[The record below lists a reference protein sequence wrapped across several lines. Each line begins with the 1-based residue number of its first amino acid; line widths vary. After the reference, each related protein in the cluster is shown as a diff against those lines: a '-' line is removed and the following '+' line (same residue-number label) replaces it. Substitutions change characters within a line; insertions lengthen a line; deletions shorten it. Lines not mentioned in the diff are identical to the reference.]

1 MSPSRDFYS
10 PARGVYSFVVAMHL
24 PRPHKPVRRDNFSS
38 DPILERTY
46 PWWQVMCLSGVD
58 YFSTLGYQPGIAVL
72 AAGALA
78 PAATLILVAVT
89 LAGAVPVYRRVAAR
103 SPHGLGSIAMME
115 ALTHGWWGKLLVLV
129 LLGFAATDF
138 MVTITLSASDASAHL
153 LGATDG
159 PHQLAV
165 TIALVCALAVVFL
178 VGFRE
183 AVGVAVALVV
193 TYLALTLVVIGAG
206 FWQLATHPVLLGEWA
221 TTLNAQH
228 PHPVGMAVLSLI
240 VFPKLA
246 LGLSGFETGVSVMP
260 LIRSQSLPQR
270 IKRAR
275 RLVTTSAVIMSLYL
289 LATSLLV
296 TTLIPTDQF
305 GAGGSADGRAL
316 AWLAE
321 HYLGASF
328 GQFYG
333 YVTTAILWF
342 AGASA
347 MSGMLALIPKY
358 LPRFGMAPEWAKR
371 SRPMVLLL
379 SVIAV
384 GITCLF
390 DADVDKQSGAYATGV
405 LVVIFSG
412 AVAVTCT
419 ARAKAWFA
427 AIAVVLGLTL
437 AANLVERPDG
447 LRVAGFFIVAIV
459 LSSLASR
466 AARSYELRDNGICWD
481 AAARA
486 LLEVPGPSVQL
497 MPAAPCPDLSTKKRR
512 VCRAHHLAGTAELVA
527 LEISVR
533 DPSAFTEPYT
543 VRGVDGALVVEAA
556 SVSNAVAVIALD
568 IQRLTGKPVEVYFE
582 WADDGPL
589 KAALRTV
596 FLGRGQVATVTR
608 EILRRTSLDTGQ
620 PSPSVHVA

>member
-1 MSPSRDFYS
+1 
-10 PARGVYSFVVAMHL
+10 MHL

-38 DPILERTY
+38 QPIPERTY

-78 PAATLILVAVT
+78 PAATLILVVVT

-153 LGATDG
+153 LGATDS
-159 PHQLAV
+159 PHQLPV
-165 TIALVCALAVVFL
+165 TIALVSALAVVFL

-183 AVGVAVALVV
+183 AVGVAVVLVV
-193 TYLALTLVVIGAG
+193 TYLSLTLVVIGAG
-206 FWQLATHPVLLGEWA
+206 LWTLATHPVLLGDWA
-221 TTLNAQH
+221 GTIHVQH
-228 PHPVGMAVLSLI
+228 PHPVGMAVLCLI

-289 LATSLLV
+289 LASSLLV
-296 TTLIPTDQF
+296 TTLIPADQF

-321 HYLGASF
+321 HYLGATF
-328 GQFYG
+328 GQCYG

-379 SVIAV
+379 SAIAI

-390 DADVDKQSGAYATGV
+390 DADVDKQSGGLCHRRAGGDFLRRRGGYLHGARQGLVRRHRGGSGPDPYRQPRGAPRRPARGRV
-405 LVVIFSG
+405 LYRG
-412 AVAVTCT
+412 HRLELAGLPRPALLRA
-419 ARAKAWFA
+419 ARQRHL
-427 AIAVVLGLTL
+427 LGCSS
-437 AANLVERPDG
+437 
-447 LRVAGFFIVAIV
+447 LRVARG
-459 LSSLASR
+459 
-466 AARSYELRDNGICWD
+466 
-481 AAARA
+481 
-486 LLEVPGPSVQL
+486 PGS
-497 MPAAPCPDLSTKKRR
+497 
-512 VCRAHHLAGTAELVA
+512 
-527 LEISVR
+527 
-533 DPSAFTEPYT
+533 
-543 VRGVDGALVVEAA
+543 
-556 SVSNAVAVIALD
+556 
-568 IQRLTGKPVEVYFE
+568 
-582 WADDGPL
+582 
-589 KAALRTV
+589 
-596 FLGRGQVATVTR
+596 
-608 EILRRTSLDTGQ
+608 
-620 PSPSVHVA
+620 

>member
-1 MSPSRDFYS
+1 M
-10 PARGVYSFVVAMHL
+10 
-24 PRPHKPVRRDNFSS
+24 
-38 DPILERTY
+38 
-46 PWWQVMCLSGVD
+46 
-58 YFSTLGYQPGIAVL
+58 VL

-78 PAATLILVAVT
+78 PATTLILVVVT

-138 MVTITLSASDASAHL
+138 MATITLSASDASAHL
-153 LGATDG
+153 LGAADS
-159 PHQLAV
+159 PHQLPV
-165 TIALVCALAVVFL
+165 TIALVCALALVFL
-178 VGFRE
+178 VDFRE

-193 TYLALTLVVIGAG
+193 TYLSLTLVVVSAG
-206 FWQLATHPVLLGEWA
+206 LWQLATHPALLGDWA
-221 TTLNAQH
+221 ATLHAQH
-228 PHPVGMAVLSLI
+228 PHPVGMAVLCLI

-289 LATSLLV
+289 LASSLLV
-296 TTLIPTDQF
+296 TTFIPADQS

-316 AWLAE
+316 ARLAE

-358 LPRFGMAPEWAKR
+358 LPRFGMAPEWAKH

-379 SVIAV
+379 SVIAI

-390 DADVDKQSGAYATGV
+390 DADADKQSGAYATGV

-459 LSSLASR
+459 LSSLTSR
-466 AARSYELRDNGICWD
+466 A
-481 AAARA
+481 
-486 LLEVPGPSVQL
+486 
-497 MPAAPCPDLSTKKRR
+497 
-512 VCRAHHLAGTAELVA
+512 
-527 LEISVR
+527 VR
-533 DPSAFTEPYT
+533 DPSAFAEPYS

-556 SVSNAVAVIALD
+556 PVSNAVAVIALD
-568 IQRLTGKPVEVYFE
+568 IQRVYFE

-589 KAALRTV
+589 KAPCAPSSWAAARSPPSP
-596 FLGRGQVATVTR
+596 RSSCAGQVWTPSRPAPACTWLKQAAHSRLHRTQPR
-608 EILRRTSLDTGQ
+608 LHLHRAAHGSKAAELTAACRLRRAKHPETTVPV
-620 PSPSVHVA
+620 PS